1 MCAQAPLGDTRA
13 PLGDTMAPLA
23 LVMTTGIIVFPA

>member
-1 MCAQAPLGDTRA
+1 MTPLGDTMT

-23 LVMTTGIIVFPA
+23 LVLTTGIIVFPA